1 MDLPL
6 MNRRDF
12 TSTLLACGAASSLAF
27 AVSARADAAA
37 PVEGRDYLKVEP
49 PQETSSPGKIEVLE
63 FFSYACPHCNAFEPT
78 LESWAHGLPA
88 DVVLKRVPVPFLYNA
103 DNFAHTYYALDA
115 LGLVAKMQMHIFSAL
130 HVERLQLDK
139 PEEIAAVIAKNGG
152 DASKFLAAFKS
163 FSVATWV
170 ARSKKM
176 TADYRIDGVPNLA
189 VQGRYLTSPEL
200 AHGGPQ
206 SLQVADFL
214 IQRSRKG

>member
-1 MDLPL
+1 MDRTL

-12 TSTLLACGAASSLAF
+12 TSALLASGAASTLAF
-27 AVSARADAAA
+27 GVSARADAAA
-37 PVEGRDYLKVEP
+37 PVEGRDYVKVEP
-49 PQETSSPGKIEVLE
+49 PQETTSPGKIEVLE

-78 LESWAHGLPA
+78 LEAWARGLPG
-88 DVVLKRVPVPFLYNA
+88 DVALKRVPVPFLYNA

-115 LGLVAKMQMHIFSAL
+115 LGLVSKMQMHIFSAI
-130 HVERLQLDK
+130 HVDRLRLDK
-139 PEEIAAVIAKNGG
+139 PEEIAGVVAKNGG
-152 DASKFLAAFKS
+152 DANKFLAAFKS

-189 VQGRYLTSPEL
+189 VQGRWLTSPEL
-200 AHGGPQ
+200 AHGEAQ
-206 SLQVADFL
+206 SLQVVDFL